1 MTASSFSRF
10 RSGTPAKFASGE
22 QISYSEL
29 YKSGLQEHYLRIIY
43 KLVTEDKVSKAQVQ
57 RWLERAASKDRAEGR
72 KVRVEL
78 EATQPASVA
87 APTSTSSSTALR
99 AGSGRSG
106 NAQSASAT
114 KKRGRSEKLLT
125 LVSKGNHKEALKAA
139 KSYDLSPTQV
149 AQAAL
154 RPGQSAEAHTVQA
167 PTSVASKLITTGY
180 WATR

>member
-1 MTASSFSRF
+1 MTAPSFSRF

-29 YKSGLQEHYLRIIY
+29 HKSGLQEHYLRIIY

-57 RWLERAASKDRAEGR
+57 RWLERAASKDRTDSR
-72 KVRVEL
+72 KVRTEL

-87 APTSTSSSTALR
+87 APTSTPSKATATGSS
-99 AGSGRSG
+99 RSG
-106 NAQSASAT
+106 SSRSAPAT

-139 KSYDLSPTQV
+139 KNYDLSPTQV